1 MASGSGS
8 GSGGGGRDRGGDGGG
23 GCGTFGRDLAW
34 KYCSPLEGNRNG
46 TICNFCGLVM
56 KSGGTS
62 RFKYHLAHR
71 DLNNNTKKFLLVPL
85 EVKEEIREMLHEK
98 SKAKAKKIA
107 DIEEIRDQLRGTMGP
122 KHTNVMDED
131 DDDDDDDD
139 DEVYMYPTNMDLDE
153 RDAYREAIMS
163 NIAKLEF
170 VVLDISGKNY
180 LSWVLDAEIHLDAM
194 NLGNTIKE
202 GNDASLQDRARALVF
217 LHHHIDE

>member
-1 MASGSGS
+1 
-8 GSGGGGRDRGGDGGG
+8 
-23 GCGTFGRDLAW
+23 
-34 KYCSPLEGNRNG
+34 
-46 TICNFCGLVM
+46 M

-153 RDAYREAIMS
+153 RDAYREA
-163 NIAKLEF
+163 
-170 VVLDISGKNY
+170 V
-180 LSWVLDAEIHLDAM
+180 
-194 NLGNTIKE
+194 
-202 GNDASLQDRARALVF
+202 RALKAT
-217 LHHHIDE
+217 